1 MSQSGERPEEGRGD
15 LTGMAHEPLT
25 QGEVLLEGFLALD
38 TPEGFRSELIETDI
52 VVTPPPDGEHE
63 KYISRIVRQVI
74 RSSRTE
80 MDFSANKGL
89 TLTPRSGGVGPK
101 NHVVPDV
108 TFAPLE
114 RDLFGGADP
123 WMPCDGVAMVLEV
136 TSTKARPDREVKR
149 RCYARGAIPLYLLVD
164 REVSSITLFSDPE
177 KDDYRELCTRPF
189 GKPLALPAPFA
200 FDLETADFL

>member
-1 MSQSGERPEEGRGD
+1 M
-15 LTGMAHEPLT
+15 TAMAHEPLT
-25 QGEVLLEGFLALD
+25 QADVLLEGFLALD
-38 TPEGFRSELIETDI
+38 TPEGFRAELIEGEI

-74 RSSRTE
+74 KRSSTE
-80 MDFSANKGL
+80 MDFSGNKGL
-89 TLTPRSGGVGPK
+89 RLRSGEASPK

-114 RDLFGGADP
+114 RDLFGGADS

-136 TSTKARPDREVKR
+136 TSTKPKADREANR
-149 RCYARGAIPLYLLVD
+149 RCYARGGIPLYLLVD
-164 REVSSITLFSDPE
+164 RDAASVTLFSDPE

-189 GKPLALPAPFA
+189 GKPLTLPEPLA
-200 FDLETADFL
+200 FDLESTDFL